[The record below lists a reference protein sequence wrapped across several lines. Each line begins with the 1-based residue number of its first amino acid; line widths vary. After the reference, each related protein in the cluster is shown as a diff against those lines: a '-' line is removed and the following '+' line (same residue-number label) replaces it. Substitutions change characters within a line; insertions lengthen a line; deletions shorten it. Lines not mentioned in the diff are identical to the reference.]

1 MPADSSSSSEA
12 FAFMVDVILTTAA
25 LLPSTMVVKSGSVCT
40 AAGLATRGATCAC
53 ATCAAGAAAAACE
66 EGKFAAPAQY
76 PPAMSAAAPRPAK
89 ANFAF
94 MGKLLQLFV
103 RPSTHRQERRRAS
116 SSRPRASCRGFV
128 TNHFD
133 SEMKDSVFASCYSGL
148 AQSRGAGGSPGSEPA
163 PDEVV
168 SP

>member
-1 MPADSSSSSEA
+1 
-12 FAFMVDVILTTAA
+12 MVDVILTTAA

-40 AAGLATRGATCAC
+40 AAGLATCG
-53 ATCAAGAAAAACE
+53 ATCAAGVAAAACE
-66 EGKFAAPAQY
+66 EGKFAAPDQY

-94 MGKLLQLFV
+94 MGKLLELFV

-116 SSRPRASCRGFV
+116 SGRPTASRRGFV

-133 SEMKDSVFASCYSGL
+133 SEMKASGFAF
-148 AQSRGAGGSPGSEPA
+148 R
-163 PDEVV
+163 
-168 SP
+168 